1 MKCWGRR
8 QTCCSGMTE
17 ICLEKKFSEH
27 LVASAKSK
35 KQTIEIFA
43 EEGKK
48 KQKPF
53 WNIPSEAPRS
63 FGGQHSEFFLD
74 KRYGKSR
81 QKIFDGNYH
90 PATGRSIGFQG
101 KNKHKGNLLRHVVS
115 TYNSNRRSEE
125 CSSMGKKLVLCKNSY
140 KLATS
145 RKIKRFFGSMR
156 DTYKWSRNFRNS
168 KGVQNTFSKK
178 SNTEESSPETPHMGQ
193 EQADLQYKWR

>member
-1 MKCWGRR
+1 
-8 QTCCSGMTE
+8 MTE

-90 PATGRSIGFQG
+90 PATGRTIAFQG
-101 KNKHKGNLLRHVVS
+101 KNKHKGNLRHVVS

-145 RKIKRFFGSMR
+145 RKIKTFFGSMG
-156 DTYKWSRNFRNS
+156 DTYKGSRNFRNS